1 MKYFCL
7 ILIFVSLCIGGEF
20 EEFKTSQ
27 SKQFENFAGEFEQY
41 QKVYASE
48 FASYSKSIAKNFGKT
63 QLSSQHTWV
72 GYDEKFLAK
81 KSVDFKNA
89 QLHFEVIAKDE
100 KDAKEKISKLMDEIS
115 KETTKSAF
123 DGNILEKNVRQ
134 KLNIKSGKIDDKPLV
149 FDAFTPE
156 QIEAEKSKLKDANLQ
171 KTTFNK
177 NQIFKFNIKMPDD
190 FTIKKAKMYAP
201 SAQKFATQYSLPVEL
216 VLAIIHTE
224 SSFNPMAKSPA
235 PAYGLMQ
242 IVPRSAGS
250 DVAKT
255 LGHNQNVLTPEFLYD
270 GDNNIL
276 YGTTYLHL
284 LNTKYFAKISNPKS
298 RLFCIISAYNT
309 GASNVARTFDRTT
322 KIDEVAPKIDAISSD
337 EVYEKLIV
345 SLPFIETRE
354 YLYRVNERLEIYKKL
369 IENGQIR

>member
-1 MKYFCL
+1 M
-7 ILIFVSLCIGGEF
+7 SLCVGGEF

-48 FASYSKSIAKNFGKT
+48 FASYSKSIAKNFGKA
-63 QLSSQHTWV
+63 QISSQHTWV

-322 KIDEVAPKIDAISSD
+322 KIDEAAPKIDAISSD